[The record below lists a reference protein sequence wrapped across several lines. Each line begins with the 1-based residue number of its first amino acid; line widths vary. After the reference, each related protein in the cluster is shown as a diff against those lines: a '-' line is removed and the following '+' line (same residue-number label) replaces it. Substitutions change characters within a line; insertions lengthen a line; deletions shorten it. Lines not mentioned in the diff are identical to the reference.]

1 VILVFFHQH
10 PGLFHGPG
18 GSPHSWLSINN
29 QVNGDLAARAGVPN
43 KTILLVQEITTIRR
57 LAWGTIGRKATSYI
71 LLPKLAGLTG
81 NVLMARWAYLTYLS
95 YTMDNLVIQASA
107 GGLKGRAA
115 NIGLQR
121 AAANVGLSR
130 QPARLIDPL
139 AQRTARRQIARRT
152 ALRVGAQLGLRA
164 VPIIGYGILAYDIY
178 TLTAHGELMGVKIY
192 ESEEYVHHY
201 QYPVL

>member
-1 VILVFFHQH
+1 MFFHQH

-18 GSPHSWLSINN
+18 GQPGSWFSIQN
-29 QVNGDLAARAGVPN
+29 QINGDLMYRSGVPE
-43 KTILLVQEITTIRR
+43 TVILTVQETTTIRK
-57 LAWGTIGRKATSYI
+57 LAWGVIGRKVASYI
-71 LLPKLAGLTG
+71 LLPKIASLTS
-81 NVLMARWAYLTYLS
+81 NILIARWAYLSYLS
-95 YTMDNLVIQASA
+95 YTLDNLTIHAAS

-130 QPARLIDPL
+130 APARLIDPAASRL
-139 AQRTARRQIARRT
+139 ARRQIARRT
-152 ALRVGAQLGLRA
+152 ALRAGATLGLRA
-164 VPIIGYGILAYDIY
+164 VPIVGYGILAYDIY

-201 QYPVL
+201 SYPVL

>member
-1 VILVFFHQH
+1 MFFHQH

-18 GSPHSWLSINN
+18 GSPQAWFSLNN
-29 QVNGDLAARAGVPN
+29 QVNGELAVRSGVPEQ
-43 KTILLVQEITTIRR
+43 TILMVQESTTIRR
-57 LAWGTIGRKATSYI
+57 LAWGAIRRKVLAYF
-71 LLPKLAGLTG
+71 LLPKLASLTSTI
-81 NVLMARWAYLTYLS
+81 LMARWAYLSYLS
-95 YTMDNLVIQASA
+95 YTMDNLVIHANT

-152 ALRVGAQLGLRA
+152 ALRVSAQLGLRA
-164 VPIIGYGILAYDIY
+164 VPIIGYGLLAYDIY
-178 TLTAHGELMGVKIY
+178 TLTAHGELYGVKIY

>member
-1 VILVFFHQH
+1 MFFHQH

-18 GSPHSWLSINN
+18 GTGHAWLSINN

-43 KTILLVQEITTIRR
+43 STILLVQETTTIRKI
-57 LAWGTIGRKATSYI
+57 AWGTIGRRVTSTI
-71 LLPKLAGLTG
+71 LLPKLAGLTS
-81 NVLMARWAYLTYLS
+81 NVLLLRWSYLTYLS

-130 QPARLIDPL
+130 APARVIDPL
-139 AQRTARRQIARRT
+139 ASRTARRQIAKRT
-152 ALRVGAQLGLRA
+152 ALRVGSQLGLRA
-164 VPIIGYGILAYDIY
+164 VPIIGYGVLAYDIY
-178 TLTAHGELMGVKIY
+178 TLTAHGELAGIKIY

-201 QYPVL
+201 SYPVL

>member
-1 VILVFFHQH
+1 MFFHQH

-18 GSPHSWLSINN
+18 GSSHAWLSINN
-29 QVNGDLAARAGVPN
+29 QVNGDLAARAGVPD
-43 KTILLVQEITTIRR
+43 KTILLVQTVTTTRS
-57 LAWGTIGRKATSYI
+57 LAWGVIGRKALSHV

-95 YTMDNLVIQASA
+95 YTMDNLAIQASA

-130 QPARLIDPL
+130 QPARVIDPL

-152 ALRVGAQLGLRA
+152 ALRVGSQLGLRA
-164 VPIIGYGILAYDIY
+164 IPIIGYGILAYDIY

-201 QYPVL
+201 SYPVL

>member
-1 VILVFFHQH
+1 MFFHQH

-18 GSPHSWLSINN
+18 GSPNAWLSISN
-29 QVNGDLAARAGVPN
+29 QVNGNLASRAGVPD
-43 KTILLVQEITTIRR
+43 KTILLVQETTTIRR
-57 LAWGTIGRKATSYI
+57 IAWGTIGRKVTSHI
-71 LLPKLAGLTG
+71 LLPKLAGLTS
-81 NVLMARWAYLTYLS
+81 NALLLRWSYLTYLS
-95 YTMDNLVIQASA
+95 YTMDNLMIQASA

-121 AAANVGLSR
+121 AVANVGLSR
-130 QPARLIDPL
+130 QPARVIDPL

-152 ALRVGAQLGLRA
+152 ALRVGSQLGLRA
-164 VPIIGYGILAYDIY
+164 VPIIGYGLLAYDIY

-201 QYPVL
+201 SYPVL

>member
-1 VILVFFHQH
+1 MFFHQH

-18 GSPHSWLSINN
+18 GSSHAWLSINN
-29 QVNGDLAARAGVPN
+29 QVNGDLASRAGVSD
-43 KTILLVQEITTIRR
+43 KTILLVQETMTIRTI
-57 LAWGTIGRKATSYI
+57 AWGVIGRKVTSYI
-71 LLPKLAGLTG
+71 LLPRLAGLTS

-107 GGLKGRAA
+107 GGLKGKAA

-130 QPARLIDPL
+130 QPARVIDPL

-164 VPIIGYGILAYDIY
+164 VPIIGYGLLAYDIY
-178 TLTAHGELMGVKIY
+178 TLSVHGELYGVQVWDKEPVTY
-192 ESEEYVHHY
+192 YY
-201 QYPVL
+201 TYPVA